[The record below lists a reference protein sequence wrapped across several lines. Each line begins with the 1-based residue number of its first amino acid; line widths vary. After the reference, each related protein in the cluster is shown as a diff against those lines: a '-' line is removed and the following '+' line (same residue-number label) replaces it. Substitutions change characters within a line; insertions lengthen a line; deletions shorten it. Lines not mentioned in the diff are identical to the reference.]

1 MTRGD
6 GITIID
12 TGYVRPNLCAAY
24 LVHGDDGRAALV
36 DCGTATCAERVLAA
50 IDAAGVARE
59 ALDWLLVTHVHLDH
73 AGGAGPLMRALPN
86 ARLVVHPRGA
96 QHMVDP
102 TKLIAGARRVYGE
115 AMFARDHAGMLPVDA
130 ARVVVAEDGHVV
142 PLAGRPLLCID
153 SPGHALHHYSVW
165 DARTRSW
172 FAGDAFG
179 LSYRELDTANGA
191 FGVPTTSPVQFDP
204 GQMKASIRRLVAQA
218 PATIRI
224 AHYGAVTECARL
236 ADDLVEQVDRMA
248 AIAREADGRPD
259 RHARIV
265 QGLTR
270 LYVQRAHA
278 HGIDDAE
285 QAVAEVLGG
294 DIEINAQGL
303 EAWLERLRKA
313 SA

>member
-1 MTRGD
+1 MAHDD

-142 PLAGRPLLCID
+142 PLGGRVRRCF
-153 SPGHALHHYSVW
+153 AL
-165 DARTRSW
+165 
-172 FAGDAFG
+172 
-179 LSYRELDTANGA
+179 
-191 FGVPTTSPVQFDP
+191 
-204 GQMKASIRRLVAQA
+204 
-218 PATIRI
+218 
-224 AHYGAVTECARL
+224 
-236 ADDLVEQVDRMA
+236 
-248 AIAREADGRPD
+248 ARE
-259 RHARIV
+259 
-265 QGLTR
+265 R
-270 LYVQRAHA
+270 LHP
-278 HGIDDAE
+278 HNS
-285 QAVAEVLGG
+285 LG
-294 DIEINAQGL
+294 
-303 EAWLERLRKA
+303 
-313 SA
+313 